1 MASRQPLTHCVMLPS
16 CGAADR
22 RFSLTAIR
30 LVSPYSVH
38 KMGYKACSPILAGN
52 CRKIIHHPLAG
63 FHYDL
68 CFHSKFKNKTLD
80 SFYKEARQAAEGPLL
95 SRTPT
100 CREVRTPAASLSPL
114 LLLEFCRG
122 WTRLGTQDC
131 SQANEGGFP
140 PTTGPPLH

>member
-1 MASRQPLTHCVMLPS
+1 MCEGSFR
-16 CGAADR
+16 G
-22 RFSLTAIR
+22 SLW
-30 LVSPYSVH
+30 
-38 KMGYKACSPILAGN
+38 GN
-52 CRKIIHHPLAG
+52 SGQHTPG
-63 FHYDL
+63 
-68 CFHSKFKNKTLD
+68 NKTLD

-95 SRTPT
+95 SWTPT

-140 PTTGPPLH
+140 PTAGPPLH